1 MEPRRTKMSSEDLP
15 IPRPPHTANVA
26 RRDQILVDEVG
37 LESFPASDPPAWTGT
52 HAGAPLHQHAKTET
66 PRELRE
72 KLKNDVERFVA
83 AGPQAQV
90 EFVTSA
96 FLDAGRHVVRMPLP
110 NRPEIE
116 LLEAAIRGVIE
127 GGELVIGAHYDS
139 NPSAIAVLLG
149 LARMLAGRRFQR
161 TVRLVAFA
169 DGTRGS
175 RHYAKRI
182 HEQDIGLRGMFS
194 LESVGFLTDRQEHA
208 TLASHLVP
216 SWRGT
221 FVAFVGD
228 RGARTL
234 VEEGRDAFAMGTPL
248 EARTSSLPGVMP
260 LVSTSDHRPFVHE
273 GYPAAL
279 ITDTGPLR
287 NTHPPSPRDLPAMF
301 NYDAMADV
309 VFGLAS
315 LTTRLAG
322 GAA

>member
-1 MEPRRTKMSSEDLP
+1 MSSEDLP
-15 IPRPPHTANVA
+15 IPRPPHTENMPKK
-26 RRDQILVDEVG
+26 DQILVDEVG

-52 HAGAPLHQHAKTET
+52 HAGAPLHDHAKTET

-72 KLKNDVERFVA
+72 KLRSDVDRFVT
-83 AGPQAQV
+83 AGRQAQA
-90 EFVTSA
+90 EYVTAA

-110 NRPEIE
+110 DRPEIE
-116 LLEAAIRGVIE
+116 QLEATIRGVTD

-139 NPSAIAVLLG
+139 NPSAVAVLLG
-149 LARMLAGRRFQR
+149 LARMLTGRRYQR

-169 DGTRGS
+169 DGTKGS
-175 RHYAKRI
+175 HHYAKRL
-182 HEQDIGLRGMFS
+182 HEQAIGLRGMFS

-208 TLASHLVP
+208 TLASHLAP

-221 FVAFVGD
+221 FIAFVGD
-228 RGARTL
+228 RGARQL
-234 VEEGRDAFAMGTPL
+234 VEQARDAFSMGTRL
-248 EARTSSLPGVMP
+248 EARTSALPSVMP

-287 NTHPPSPRDLPAMF
+287 NTHPPNPQDLPAML

-315 LTTRLAG
+315 VTARLAG